1 MVRLDRF
8 QAVFGAVA
16 EVEIK
21 SANEQ
26 CSKGLY
32 GFMNRIRWLR
42 YIKHRTRGQSKVND
56 EIQRSTTMFT
66 FTPLEN

>member
-8 QAVFGAVA
+8 HAVFGAGPV
-16 EVEIK
+16 VEIK

-26 CSKGLY
+26 CSKGLD
-32 GFMNRIRWLR
+32 GFMDRIRWLR

-56 EIQRSTTMFT
+56 ENPCSTTMFT
-66 FTPLEN
+66 FTSRGN